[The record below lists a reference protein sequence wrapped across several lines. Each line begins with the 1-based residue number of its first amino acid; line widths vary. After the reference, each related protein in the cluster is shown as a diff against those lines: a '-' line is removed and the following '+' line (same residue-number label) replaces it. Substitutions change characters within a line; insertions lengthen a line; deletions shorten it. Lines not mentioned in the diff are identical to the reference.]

1 MVLTREKP
9 ILICGIQPTSTLTLG
24 NYIGSLLPLIKNQD
38 SFNSI
43 LLIAD
48 LHAYTIPLSIQKI
61 SFQTINQRSWELIK
75 WVIACGV
82 DPEKTRIVLQSDLKS
97 EHLELFYFLLTHS
110 KLGEL
115 QIMTQYKFLMSQF
128 KEPNGTEPNLFGVL
142 VYPVLMAADI
152 LLYDSQYLAVGEDQT
167 QHIELCSELSS
178 RINRLYSCNI
188 FQNKLSAIHLDSGAK
203 IMDLV
208 DPSKKMSKSTTNKDG
223 VIFFSDSPSQ
233 ITQKIMRAKT
243 DSLNQI
249 TLDKTQA
256 GIHNLLSIYSSLS
269 NQGLEEIF
277 KKVKLLNYKE
287 FKEQLSK
294 VVVERVSSIQEKY
307 SQLKDQDIKRM
318 LQENANHLRLIARK
332 KLDLIYSSIGKEN
345 TTN

>member
-1 MVLTREKP
+1 MNSTTKKP

-38 SFNSI
+38 KYDSI

-48 LHAYTIPLSIQKI
+48 LHAYTIPLAIQKI
-61 SFQTINQRSWELIK
+61 SFQTIEERSWELIK
-75 WVIACGV
+75 WVIASGV
-82 DPEKTRIVLQSDLKS
+82 DTEKTRIVLQSDLKA
-97 EHLELFYFLLTHS
+97 EHLELFYFLLTHT

-115 QIMTQYKFLMSQF
+115 QIMTQYKFLMNRF

-152 LLYDSQYLAVGEDQT
+152 LLYDSEYLAVGEDQT
-167 QHIELCSELSS
+167 QHLELCSELSS
-178 RINRLYSCNI
+178 RINRLYSCNL
-188 FQNKLSAIHLDSGAK
+188 FPSKLSPVHLGAGAK

-208 DPSKKMSKSTTNKDG
+208 DPTKKMSKSTTNPDG
-223 VIFFSDSPSQ
+223 VIFFADSPKE

-243 DSLNQI
+243 DSLNQLS
-249 TLDKTQA
+249 LDKSQE

-269 NQGLEEIF
+269 EKSLEEVF
-277 KKVKLLNYKE
+277 ESVKSLNYKE

-294 VVVERVSSIQEKY
+294 LVVERMGAIQERY
-307 SQLKDQDIKRM
+307 SQIKDQDIKEM
-318 LQENANHLRLIARK
+318 LKKNSDYLREIARK
-332 KLDLIYSSIGKEN
+332 KLELIYSTIGK
-345 TTN
+345 T